1 VAIVVI
7 VALVIAAG
15 VIALVVSLGGDDK
28 DDTAIK
34 PTVTGSTG
42 DSTRNATQSSSPE
55 ESSPEET
62 EPETTAPPT
71 DTPSD
76 PPTTTASTP
85 YPTDSSGSVPVQ
97 KVPLSPGDCI
107 VFASV
112 GTGIDKISCTSPHDA
127 EHIRNVQ
134 LPAGAWPGDA
144 AMDTRASETCEPIAT
159 PVINRQSQAS
169 ELTWL
174 YIYPKETGWTAGDR
188 QVQCLV
194 SYTDDTKKLSSPLS

>member
-55 ESSPEET
+55 ESTPEET
-62 EPETTAPPT
+62 EPETTAP
-71 DTPSD
+71 PSD

-144 AMDTRASETCEPIAT
+144 AMDARASDTCEPIAA